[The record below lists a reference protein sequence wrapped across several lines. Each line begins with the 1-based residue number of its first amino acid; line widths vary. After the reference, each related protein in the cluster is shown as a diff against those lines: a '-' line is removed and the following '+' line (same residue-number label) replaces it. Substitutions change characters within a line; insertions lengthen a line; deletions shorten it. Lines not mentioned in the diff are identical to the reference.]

1 MNKGR
6 KKTIILLSFAVLG
19 MWTFS
24 WALIPLYDAFCEV
37 TGLNGKVTQSSSAES
52 SMTAEGRE
60 IGLQF
65 ISHNNAGMPWVFK
78 PSQRALKIK
87 TGVLHEATFYAKN
100 TTNKTMIGRAVN
112 SIAPSNAKNYVK
124 KIECF
129 CFEEGIELKP
139 GEEIYLPIKMVL
151 DNELPKEI
159 KNIVLSYTIFDSN
172 IKHNLIMD
180 HDSNHEMEPLL

>member
-78 PSQRALKIK
+78 PSKEVSKIK
-87 TGVLHEATFYAKN
+87 TGTLYEATFYAKN
-100 TTNKTMIGRAVN
+100 TTNKMMTGRAVN
-112 SIAPSNAKNYVK
+112 SVAPSNAKDYIK

-129 CFEEGIELKP
+129 CFAEGIELMP
-139 GEEIYLPIKMVL
+139 GEEILLPIKMVV
-151 DNELPKEI
+151 DDELPENI
-159 KNIVLSYTIFDSN
+159 KNIVLSYTIFDSKIEHN
-172 IKHNLIMD
+172 ITMD
-180 HDSNHEMEPLL
+180 HDSDHMGS